1 MEKIASDYFTNGEP
15 ALEAGIA
22 CDHDVIDCD
31 IIDYGVINHDIIDHD
46 VIVCTYIA
54 PVCYSINQWPYPRP
68 GHVIHL
74 PLMGELIYI
83 RIPSKADKPSAA
95 KILANF
101 PAVKSAVSNLHH

>member
-22 CDHDVIDCD
+22 CD
-31 IIDYGVINHDIIDHD
+31 YNIIDHGI
-46 VIVCTYIA
+46 IVCTYIVS
-54 PVCYSINQWPYPRP
+54 VCYSINQWPYPRP

-95 KILANF
+95 KILANS
-101 PAVKSAVSNLHH
+101 PAVKAAVSNLRC